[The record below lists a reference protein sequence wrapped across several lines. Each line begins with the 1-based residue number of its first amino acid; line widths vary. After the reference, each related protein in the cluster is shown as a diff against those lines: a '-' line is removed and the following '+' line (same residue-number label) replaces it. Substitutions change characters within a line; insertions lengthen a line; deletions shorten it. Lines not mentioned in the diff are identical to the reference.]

1 VLKLKSLDCL
11 TCRLWSKLA
20 AASCF
25 RVKIWIVFGDPGIVG
40 GSWFMECQMIRINTE
55 WRAKQ
60 LAEHL
65 VTNRIISKATALSLS
80 IVAVGLMGVS
90 KVNASDVP
98 LPIKKIGLNN
108 ENQIVVYFG
117 KREGEF
123 PSPPHLLDT
132 PGPNH
137 RIVIEFSDAT
147 VDKVNM
153 PDAADLSTK
162 LHKQLSGIKSIRYQ
176 TVATGD
182 ATRARVV
189 IEVAEQLKVRPRVI
203 KLEEDSVTI
212 NLADDIVE
220 QSAALDGPVK
230 GRSQSAQSTS
240 MRSRQSVEPGAPS
253 VIAQRDSQPEIP
265 TPSNS
270 DDDATVITPPVAAST
285 SSSIDT
291 SGTSAVAP
299 SAVRSVASA
308 ASNVANSVAS
318 TTSTSGSVGV
328 AGAAASVN
336 TANTINTPV
345 TAAST
350 AESMPVLRTAPL
362 PMPAQ
367 PQPAV
372 SAASSVRN
380 AVTDVESSSQVAESM
395 PSSPK
400 TKSAA
405 TSTQAIK
412 MPETLT
418 NAGANLKKFVHWP
431 HKDDTTASASVK
443 DSSSSKKDSSKKDE
457 SDSKEVADAPE
468 SKKDSVA
475 SKLGKMNF
483 LSKLPK
489 PGFAKSKSPE
499 VVAAANVNTKKPASN
514 TVVELG
520 SGSSSSKTTETKASS
535 SGSSKTTASAAV
547 AGNQLATAQTTV
559 TDAGSDAAPPEG
571 AEFNAA
577 FVSQAAASAAK
588 SPASNENNNDVA
600 SAASKPAATS
610 IPQSTDS
617 APAAPGSWDW
627 TATQAASSKPVKQT
641 SVSTA
646 SALPAA
652 ASSASVSSA
661 DAVVSKAINAAN
673 VSEVAEVTPSHPVQ
687 VAQSMPDDDRPK
699 ISTPIETTETQT
711 FGEPAQMLTPG
722 ASTSVSAGA
731 QEMMKIKAKE
741 QEVKPVTVAET
752 EKSDFAEA
760 LKSRPAR
767 KQKVEQETTA
777 NEPTLIRDTEMT
789 DPAVEKMASKRAAE
803 SESPA
808 GEMPAQVAPEAPAAA
823 AAATELE
830 SAPEDKT
837 KLARDSYNLAVKA
850 HLSGKLSEA
859 IAAYKN
865 AIAANPEL
873 AEAHSNLG
881 LIYNQQHKY
890 ELAVSEFQK
899 ALAVNPK
906 DAITY
911 NGIGAALRAQ
921 KDLPGAIKNWQTA
934 VSLDPKLATAHYNLG
949 VAYEL
954 QRDYDRSLT
963 SYEEAIKCDYRLG
976 EAYYRMGMILEK
988 RHRTEDARAK
998 FKAAL
1003 KASENADYSADAR
1016 QRLALLESKADK
1028 VIK

>member
-1 VLKLKSLDCL
+1 V
-11 TCRLWSKLA
+11 
-20 AASCF
+20 
-25 RVKIWIVFGDPGIVG
+25 
-40 GSWFMECQMIRINTE
+40 
-55 WRAKQ
+55 
-60 LAEHL
+60 
-65 VTNRIISKATALSLS
+65 
-80 IVAVGLMGVS
+80 
-90 KVNASDVP
+90 
-98 LPIKKIGLNN
+98 
-108 ENQIVVYFG
+108 
-117 KREGEF
+117 
-123 PSPPHLLDT
+123 
-132 PGPNH
+132 
-137 RIVIEFSDAT
+137 
-147 VDKVNM
+147 
-153 PDAADLSTK
+153 
-162 LHKQLSGIKSIRYQ
+162 
-176 TVATGD
+176 
-182 ATRARVV
+182 
-189 IEVAEQLKVRPRVI
+189 
-203 KLEEDSVTI
+203 
-212 NLADDIVE
+212 
-220 QSAALDGPVK
+220 
-230 GRSQSAQSTS
+230 
-240 MRSRQSVEPGAPS
+240 
-253 VIAQRDSQPEIP
+253 
-265 TPSNS
+265 
-270 DDDATVITPPVAAST
+270 
-285 SSSIDT
+285 
-291 SGTSAVAP
+291 
-299 SAVRSVASA
+299 
-308 ASNVANSVAS
+308 
-318 TTSTSGSVGV
+318 
-328 AGAAASVN
+328 
-336 TANTINTPV
+336 
-345 TAAST
+345 
-350 AESMPVLRTAPL
+350 
-362 PMPAQ
+362 
-367 PQPAV
+367 
-372 SAASSVRN
+372 
-380 AVTDVESSSQVAESM
+380 
-395 PSSPK
+395 
-400 TKSAA
+400 
-405 TSTQAIK
+405 
-412 MPETLT
+412 PETLT
-418 NAGANLKKFVHWP
+418 NAGANLKKFIHWP

-443 DSSSSKKDSSKKDE
+443 DSSTSKKDE
-457 SDSKEVADAPE
+457 SDSKKDTAKASVIAKKSSQSTTVATAQNDATDVKAKETTKEAKKETQKDTSKKVVADAPE

-499 VVAAANVNTKKPASN
+499 VIAAANVNTKKPASN
-514 TVVELG
+514 TVVEAG
-520 SGSSSSKTTETKASS
+520 SGSSSSTTTETKASS
-535 SGSSKTTASAAV
+535 SGSSKTSALAAV

-559 TDAGSDAAPPEG
+559 ADAGSDAAPPEG

-577 FVSQAAASAAK
+577 FVSQSAASAAK
-588 SPASNENNNDVA
+588 LPASKGNNNDVA
-600 SAASKPAATS
+600 SAASKPAPTS
-610 IPQSTDS
+610 IPQSTDG

-627 TATQAASSKPVKQT
+627 TATQAANSKPVKQT

-652 ASSASVSSA
+652 SAA
-661 DAVVSKAINAAN
+661 DAVVSKAITAAN
-673 VSEVAEVTPSHPVQ
+673 GSEVAEVTSSRPVQ
-687 VAQSMPDDDRPK
+687 VAQNMPDDDRPK
-699 ISTPIETTETQT
+699 ISTPIETTETTT
-711 FGEPAQMLTPG
+711 FSEPAQMLTPG
-722 ASTSVSAGA
+722 ASTSISAGA

-767 KQKVEQETTA
+767 KQKAEQA
-777 NEPTLIRDTEMT
+777 APNEPTLIRDTEMT
-789 DPAVEKMASKRAAE
+789 DPAVEKMASKRPAE

-808 GEMPAQVAPEAPAAA
+808 GEMPAQVSPEAPAAA
-823 AAATELE
+823 AAAATELE
-830 SAPEDKT
+830 NAPEDKT

-859 IAAYKN
+859 IVAYKN

-921 KDLPGAIKNWQTA
+921 KDLSGAIKNWLTA

-988 RHRTEDARAK
+988 RHRIEDARAK